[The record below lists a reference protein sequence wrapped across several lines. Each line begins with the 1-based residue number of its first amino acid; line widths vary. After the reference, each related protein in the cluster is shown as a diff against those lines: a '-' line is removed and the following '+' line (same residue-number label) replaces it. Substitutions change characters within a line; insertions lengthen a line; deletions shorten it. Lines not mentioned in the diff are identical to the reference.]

1 MSSPVP
7 HDPVSTPNRAENHR
21 FAITRARRRSGD
33 IGGGN
38 RYVAWRRLIAEIA
51 ARLLKRIN
59 VGEQYAHQILLK
71 VLPRYVAS
79 LFSASVRSYRYSSVK
94 TSARI
99 RFSNLESRE
108 ETVPLG
114 MWSIVAIS
122 ASGSPS

>member
-59 VGEQYAHQILLK
+59 VGEDYMIN
-71 VLPRYVAS
+71 
-79 LFSASVRSYRYSSVK
+79 
-94 TSARI
+94 I
-99 RFSNLESRE
+99 RFCINMKQYRGGVKEL
-108 ETVPLG
+108 
-114 MWSIVAIS
+114 
-122 ASGSPS
+122 